1 MTVKG
6 RRWKLVWS
14 DEFDG
19 AQIDATK
26 WDFELGNGFFDY
38 KTPPVGARLGQR
50 GTAVLHA

>member
-1 MTVKG
+1 MTGKS

-19 AQIDATK
+19 GAIDATK

-38 KTPPVGARLGQR
+38 KNHQWVPRLG
-50 GTAVLHA
+50 